1 MSAERYRVG
10 KWGSI
15 ALGREGRCEDF
26 GFYSECSES
35 PWRASK
41 RGVTCSDSG

>member
-15 ALGREGRCEDF
+15 ALGCE